1 MKKTEQT
8 VYTGPRALPVVL
20 FEDEPYFADL
30 RLAEFRAALGPFNPI
45 TFSSEQGQ
53 KMCLQAG
60 IITCKSCQMN
70 VIISMV
76 FVENPLHCM
85 NCFNRL

>member
-1 MKKTEQT
+1 MEKAEQK
-8 VYTGPRALPVVL
+8 VVTGPRALPVIL
-20 FEDEPYFADL
+20 YGGDPYFSDL
-30 RLAEFRAALGPFNPI
+30 RLAEFRAALGPLDPI
-45 TFSSEQGQ
+45 AFGSEQGK

-70 VIISMV
+70 VIISRV

-85 NCFNRL
+85 NCFQRL